1 MSDLQNL
8 IVVDITDREYIEL
21 GEKSEIK
28 SIKGDGTVLT
38 RNTSQNSRL
47 WNCTNDLTEI
57 LNTNLSEKVLNVGAL
72 NPGQDHKQ
80 DYEIQNLQEPLL
92 KVVEIF
98 DTDRTT
104 ATSINNNFLHKYS
117 NKCKLTLTYTNTIGT
132 PITEIKSKREM
143 PAMLKEVEIHPPS
156 MGKAELSEAD
166 GKRVLIWDIGSI
178 DGNQTAELQVICTVN
193 MEEKTKQSLGAL
205 KVTYVAPNKIL
216 TMMSPKVRSITDSMS
231 GVSRDEGAT
240 PGTWDCNVEFINDS
254 EFKVMLEDV
263 NVDHK
268 IPTGSETVVSQTPS
282 IEIGPQGSWDHDFG
296 LNTPNVPELS
306 SEITFTALFGVITR
320 VIGEINKESTIY
332 DVLAAEIHKAINP
345 PEVNAYAN
353 TDMTIENSI
362 PNTGTGAIE
371 TVFIEDDIPKDFIP
385 PDLKQITLTVKN
397 PDGSIQI
404 QNREEFVD
412 KISINPDDVSP
423 DTAHRITISLK
434 DLKNQL
440 PENSTLV
447 MSYPLQAKNPS
458 PDITYNTP
466 VQVMLNVPVKGAELL
481 IKPAEEPIIGIKY
494 VARKLKTLKSIK
506 PGINEGEFAIT
517 VRVQNK
523 GDVELENLLVKDI
536 IPAGFSL
543 SEFHPPAGTTYES
556 IEERGENQLQIKMDL
571 LKGNET
577 CIINY
582 QCTGS
587 GDYPRSEPQVIV
599 LGRGGSVAK
608 TAPTSAGAKEAAPE
622 AELSY
627 KKASEGLEI
636 FKNIF
641 KKLDSAPKVSDF
653 ADFLNSFM
661 DELPPGPFRHQYSAF
676 IRELNN
682 LEDQNKIIVGSMQD
696 EFKVKLQKM
705 ESGMH
710 IE

>member
-21 GEKSEIK
+21 GEKSELK

-38 RNTSQNSRL
+38 KNTSQNSRL

-57 LNTNLSEKVLNVGAL
+57 VNTNLSEKVLNVGSL

-80 DYEIQNLQEPLL
+80 DYDIQNLHEPLL

-104 ATSINNNFLHKYS
+104 ANNVNNNFLHKYS
-117 NKCKLTLTYTNTIGT
+117 NKCKLTLTFSNTIGT
-132 PITEIKSKREM
+132 PITEIKSIREM
-143 PAMLKEVEIHPPS
+143 PTMLKEVEIHQPS
-156 MGKAELSEAD
+156 VGKAELSEED
-166 GKRVLIWDIGSI
+166 GKRTLNWDIGSL
-178 DGNQTAELQVICTVN
+178 DGNQTAELQLICTVN
-193 MEEKTKQSLGAL
+193 MEEKTKQSLGNL

-231 GVSRDEGAT
+231 GVSRDEGST
-240 PGTWDCNVEFINDS
+240 PGMWDCNVEFINDS
-254 EFKVMLEDV
+254 EFKVLLEEAK
-263 NVDHK
+263 VDHK
-268 IPTGSETVVSQTPS
+268 ITTGSETVVTQQPNL
-282 IEIGPQGSWDHDFG
+282 EIGPQGSWDHDFG
-296 LNTPNVPELS
+296 LQTPNVPELS
-306 SEITFTALFGVITR
+306 SEITFTAMFGVVTR

-332 DVLAAEIHKAINP
+332 DVLAAEIHKAIMP

-353 TDMTIENSI
+353 TDMKIENSI
-362 PNTGTGAIE
+362 PNTGTGSID
-371 TVFIEDDIPKDFIP
+371 TLFIEDDIPKDFIP
-385 PDLKQITLTVKN
+385 PELKKITLTVKN
-397 PDGSIQI
+397 PSGTIEI
-404 QNREEFVD
+404 QNREEFID
-412 KISINPDDVSP
+412 KIMMNPDDVSP

-434 DLKNQL
+434 DLKDQL
-440 PENSTLV
+440 PENSSFV
-447 MSYPLQAKNPS
+447 IAYPLLAKNPS
-458 PDITYNTP
+458 PDVTYNTP
-466 VQVMLNVPVKGAELL
+466 VQVMINAPIKGAELL
-481 IKPAEEPIIGIKY
+481 IKPTEEPNIGIKY

-523 GDVELENLLVKDI
+523 GDVELENLLVKDK

-556 IEERGENQLQIKMDL
+556 IQEGGESELQIKMDL

-587 GDYPRSEPQVIV
+587 GDYPRSEPQIIV
-599 LGRGGSVAK
+599 LGRGGSAAK
-608 TAPTSAGAKEAAPE
+608 SAPTSEGATEKAPE
-622 AELSY
+622 PELSY

-636 FKNIF
+636 FQQIF
-641 KKLDSAPKVSDF
+641 KRLDNAPKVSEF
-653 ADFLNSFM
+653 ATYLNSVR
-661 DELPPGPFRHQYSAF
+661 DELPAGPFRHQFSSF
-676 IRELNN
+676 IRDLNN
-682 LEDQNKIIVGSMQD
+682 LEDQNKIIVGSLQD
-696 EFKVKLQKM
+696 EFRAKLKTM
-705 ESGMH
+705 ESGMK